1 VLPAGLAGIANNG
14 PHGFTEILYAYTRPR
29 AITAALSA
37 GLNGNTLFYNL
48 TLAFAM
54 LIGRFAM
61 IRAMLAVAGSLAE
74 KKLVPPSSGTFP
86 TDNGLFVALLIGVIL
101 IVGGLTF
108 FPVLSLGPIVEQMM
122 MRAEPCSEEKQP

>member
-1 VLPAGLAGIANNG
+1 M
-14 PHGFTEILYAYTRPR
+14 
-29 AITAALSA
+29 
-37 GLNGNTLFYNL
+37 

-54 LIGRFAM
+54 LIGRFAV
-61 IRAMLAVAGSLAE
+61 IVPMLAVAGSLAE

-86 TDNGLFVALLIGVIL
+86 TDNGLLVGLLVGIIL

-122 MRAEPCSEEKQP
+122 MKAGTLF